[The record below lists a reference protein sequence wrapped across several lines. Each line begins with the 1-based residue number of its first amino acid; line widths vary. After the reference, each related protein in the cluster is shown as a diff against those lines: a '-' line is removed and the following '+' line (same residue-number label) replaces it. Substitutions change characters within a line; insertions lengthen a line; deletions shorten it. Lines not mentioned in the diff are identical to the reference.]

1 MSSLFLLIPI
11 AMIFVFIAMMVF
23 IWAVKTDQFEDL
35 ERQGLDILMDEDQST
50 SIEKEDPVKHD

>member
-11 AMIFVFIAMMVF
+11 AMIFVFIAIMIF

-35 ERQGLDILMDEDQST
+35 ERQGLDILLEEQQAKD
-50 SIEKEDPVKHD
+50 KEPLKHD